1 MLLSPEDVEI
11 TILVSLPT
19 IYFIS
24 MEMVSISW
32 VMVTNLVDR
41 MMTKENKTISK
52 EYSIITSNPFD

>member
-1 MLLSPEDVEI
+1 MLLSPEDVER

-19 IYFIS
+19 ISFIS
-24 MEMVSISW
+24 MEMESMSW

-52 EYSIITSNPFD
+52 DSNPFD

>member
-19 IYFIS
+19 ISFIS
-24 MEMVSISW
+24 MEMESMSW

>member
-1 MLLSPEDVEI
+1 MLLSPEDVER

-19 IYFIS
+19 ISFIS
-24 MEMVSISW
+24 MEMESMSW

>member
-1 MLLSPEDVEI
+1 MLLSPEDVER

-19 IYFIS
+19 ISFIS
-24 MEMVSISW
+24 MEMESMSW

-52 EYSIITSNPFD
+52 EYSIMVIRYL

>member
-19 IYFIS
+19 ISFIS